1 MSEPRAI
8 IADDEELIRADL
20 RRKLARVW
28 PELVIV
34 GEAGSGEAAL
44 ALAERLKPEICFLDI
59 RMPGLSGLEVGRR
72 LADTCRVVFV
82 TAFDQYAVEAFRQ
95 AAVDYLLKPVSEE
108 RLAETVQRLQ
118 QQTSGAGEVQS
129 RVAVIE
135 QILSTI
141 KHERDPPKLAWLK
154 VQDGAAVKL
163 IAVAEVYYFQAEDKY
178 TTVVTGAGEWLI
190 RKSIR
195 ELVAELDGSRFW
207 RIHRGT
213 IVNVAKIEAASRN
226 FSGTYSLRLKGL
238 AQNLTVSR
246 SFALLFKQM

>member
-1 MSEPRAI
+1 MPKMQAI
-8 IADDEELIRADL
+8 IADDEEHLRADL
-20 RRKLARVW
+20 RRKLARIW
-28 PELVIV
+28 PELTIV
-34 GEAGSGEAAL
+34 GEAANGNEAVELVA
-44 ALAERLKPEICFLDI
+44 RLRPDICFLDI

-72 LADTCRVVFV
+72 VVAGCRVVFV

-118 QQTSGAGEVQS
+118 QQASGAGEVQS
-129 RVAVIE
+129 RVAAIE
-135 QILSTI
+135 QILATI
-141 KHERDPPKLAWLK
+141 KHEKDPPKLAWLK

-178 TTVVTGAGEWLI
+178 TTVVTGTGEWLI
-190 RKSIR
+190 RKSIK
-195 ELVAELDGSRFW
+195 ELVAELDPNRFW

-213 IVNVAKIEAASRN
+213 IVNVARIEVASRN

-246 SFALLFKQM
+246 GYALLFKQM